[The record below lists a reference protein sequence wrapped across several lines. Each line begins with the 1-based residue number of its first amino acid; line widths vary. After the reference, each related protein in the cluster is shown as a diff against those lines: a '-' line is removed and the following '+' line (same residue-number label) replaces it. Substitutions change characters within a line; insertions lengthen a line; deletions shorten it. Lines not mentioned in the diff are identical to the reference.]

1 MFLALT
7 WRDHRLR
14 LPKFEAED
22 TYRILDVRWIQHI
35 WRPDCIFKNAKEID
49 FQVLFTISIFPIDCE
64 IIDGLVDYINWPCCR
79 HEQANFLC
87 DSIK

>member
-14 LPKFEAED
+14 LPKFEEQD
-22 TYRILDVRWIQHI
+22 LYRILDVRWIQHI

-49 FQVLFTISIFPIDCE
+49 FQVTENREL
-64 IIDGLVDYINWPCCR
+64 R
-79 HEQANFLC
+79 LC
-87 DSIK
+87 DGNT

>member
-14 LPKFEAED
+14 VPGNFSSD
-22 TYRILDVRWIQHI
+22 YRILDVNWIQNI

-49 FQVLFTISIFPIDCE
+49 FQVLKQFS
-64 IIDGLVDYINWPCCR
+64 L
-79 HEQANFLC
+79 FLLT
-87 DSIK
+87 KM